1 VRRIAGELSSDGR
14 KAAAG
19 RAVIMAA
26 VAALLALAITARIDG
41 SGQRTSAVSLFTT
54 TTVSPTTVTTVSPP
68 GAPRSFNTNISAANG
83 RTRVERSLPCD
94 GGDGDAGY
102 WHLQGEQALPAG
114 ILTAPTN
121 PLRGD
126 LRVFADLHSP
136 YHTIRT
142 SPEPVAAP
150 GPVAAAAYLQPDAS
164 RVALSNARGTV
175 KLALTSGSCSRS
187 GRTFSFDGLQASG
200 PGTWAVDGASGSYRS
215 ATGTGTFNLNSGFAP
230 GADNP
235 WTLGLT
241 GNLTVLQ
248 PKLAVSL
255 VETYWGH
262 DGVDY
267 ATRQVAAVYRVTN
280 VGAGDTFAASLTSA
294 SSPTKGASLIRILIN
309 GKNLLIDGNTP
320 LSTFP
325 RPLGDLSSTEDVLV
339 TIVWQLP
346 LPSNTSACKLVI
358 LKCEIVTNLGFAA
371 PDALDLPTAHSA
383 SLKVKAPDLPPP
395 L

>member
-1 VRRIAGELSSDGR
+1 
-14 KAAAG
+14 
-19 RAVIMAA
+19 MAA
-26 VAALLALAITARIDG
+26 IAALLALAVTARVDD
-41 SGQRTSAVSLFTT
+41 STRPTSAVSLFTT
-54 TTVSPTTVTTVSPP
+54 TTVSPTTTTTVSPA
-68 GAPRSFNTNISAANG
+68 GAPRSFSANVSAANG

-102 WHLQGEQALPAG
+102 WHLQGEQPLPAG

-126 LRVFADLHSP
+126 FRLFADLHSP

-150 GPVAAAAYLQPDAS
+150 GPVASAAYLQPDAS

-175 KLALTSGSCSRS
+175 KLALTSGSCSR
-187 GRTFSFDGLQASG
+187 GGQTFAFDGLQASG
-200 PGTWAVDGASGSYRS
+200 PGTWVIDSSSGSYRS
-215 ATGTGTFNLNSGFAP
+215 ATGSGTFTLDSGFAP

-235 WTLGLT
+235 WSIGLT
-241 GNLTVLQ
+241 GNVTVLQ
-248 PKLAVSL
+248 PKLAVEL
-255 VETYWGH
+255 VETYWGR

-267 ATRQVAAVYRVTN
+267 LKRQVAAVYRVTN

-294 SSPTKGASLIRILIN
+294 SSPTKGASLIRIMIN

-320 LSTFP
+320 LGTFP

-358 LKCEIVTNLGFAA
+358 LKCEITTNLGFSA
-371 PDALDLPTAHSA
+371 PDALDLPTTHSA
-383 SLKVKAPDLPPP
+383 SLKVRAPDLPPP